1 MTYTVLYDVSGCK
14 TKSGIKFPSTDE
26 ILIDQATSKIYL
38 LSSISKSY
46 IVHAEISYK
55 GELNMEELKL
65 YNAKQM
71 FPFRRHVA
79 LQAESLDEL
88 TVLCED
94 IQAIEIDEIDSV
106 LVALIAKT

>member
-1 MTYTVLYDVSGCK
+1 MTYTVLYDVGGCK

-46 IVHAEISYK
+46 IVHAEIPYK
-55 GELNMEELKL
+55 GKLNVEKLKR
-65 YNAKQM
+65 YDAKQM
-71 FPFRRHVA
+71 FPFRHNVA

-94 IQAIEIDEIDSV
+94 IQITDEIDSV
-106 LVALIAKT
+106 LVALIKKD

>member
-26 ILIDQATSKIYL
+26 ILIDQAASKIYL
-38 LSSISKSY
+38 LSSISNSY
-46 IVHAEISYK
+46 IVHAEIPYK
-55 GELNMEELKL
+55 GKLNVEKLKR
-65 YNAKQM
+65 YDAKRM
-71 FPFRRHVA
+71 FPFRHNVA

-94 IQAIEIDEIDSV
+94 IQITDEIDSV
-106 LVALIAKT
+106 LVALIKKD

>member
-1 MTYTVLYDVSGCK
+1 MTYTVLYDVGGCK

-26 ILIDQATSKIYL
+26 ILIDQAASKIYL

-46 IVHAEISYK
+46 IVHAEIPYK
-55 GELNMEELKL
+55 GKLNVEKLKR
-65 YNAKQM
+65 YDAKRM
-71 FPFRRHVA
+71 SPFRHNVA

-94 IQAIEIDEIDSV
+94 IQITDEIDSV
-106 LVALIAKT
+106 LVALIEKD

>member
-38 LSSISKSY
+38 LSSISNSY
-46 IVHAEISYK
+46 IVHAEIPYK
-55 GELNMEELKL
+55 GELNVEKLKR

-71 FPFRRHVA
+71 SPFRHHVA

-88 TVLCED
+88 TVLCKD
-94 IQAIEIDEIDSV
+94 IQITDEIDSV